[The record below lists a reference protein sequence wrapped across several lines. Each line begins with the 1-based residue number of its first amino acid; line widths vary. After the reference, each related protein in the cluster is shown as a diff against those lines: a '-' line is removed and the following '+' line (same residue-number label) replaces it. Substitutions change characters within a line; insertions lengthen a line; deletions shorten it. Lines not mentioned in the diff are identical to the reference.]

1 MNATNKTKLTEW
13 KNQQAAIAEAARIT
27 ANRQRR
33 IMRHLGREID
43 PAAAR
48 WEKLMAL
55 CGRINKEV
63 APMLAVRQ
71 EAESAFFQAR
81 KPAPVRVSPVVS
93 GARPKP
99 PMLTG
104 YENSPEWWQ
113 AMELKEREDRKAGLI
128 A

>member
-1 MNATNKTKLTEW
+1 MTTEQRNKLREW
-13 KNQQAAIAEAARIT
+13 KNQQAAKAEAARVS

-33 IMRHLGREID
+33 IMRKLGRETN

-55 CGRINKEV
+55 CGRINREV
-63 APMLAVRQ
+63 APKLAARQ
-71 EAESAFFQAR
+71 EAEKALFQVRNA
-81 KPAPVRVSPVVS
+81 APVRVAPVVS

-99 PMLTG
+99 PVLTG